1 MYVISSETR
10 EEAWLAAVKY
20 LNDEGKQYID
30 YNLILEIKNPAQA
43 TDRSV
48 YIRKEFDNFLT
59 SNGLYSVQTVADTIF
74 PAALYKKHGLKGV
87 FDIYPNTVFPQ
98 LRQFNSNNR
107 GTYAMRIVR
116 AKDSQGKEYNPL
128 EYVIERLKSSIANSG
143 PRCATEISVDDS
155 LSIPIN
161 RNDKSLYAF
170 PCMSHLS
177 FKLSRDRTELHV
189 TAIYRSQFF
198 IEKAM
203 GNLLGLARLQD
214 CICREIGIKAGALVC
229 HATYATL
236 DINGKKRQFKEL
248 LNKLEK

>member
-1 MYVISSETR
+1 MIVISSETR
-10 EEAWLAAVKY
+10 ECAWLDAVKH
-20 LNDEGKQYID
+20 LNNSNNDFVD
-30 YNLILEIKNPAQA
+30 YNLILEVKNPT
-43 TDRSV
+43 TDNEKTRK
-48 YIRKEFDNFLT
+48 IRKEFDNFL
-59 SNGLYSVQTVADTIF
+59 SAYKLYSVQTVADTIF

-87 FDIYPNTVFPQ
+87 FDIYPSEIYPQ
-98 LRQFNSNNR
+98 LRQIDSNKR

-116 AKDSQGKEYNPL
+116 AKDSQGVEFNPL
-128 EYVIERLKSSIANSG
+128 EYVINRLKSSIRNNG
-143 PRCATEISVDDS
+143 PRCASEISIDDS

-177 FKLSRDRTELHV
+177 FKLSRDRKELHL

-214 CICREIGIKAGALVC
+214 CICREVGVKVGTLVC

-236 DINGKKRQFKEL
+236 DINGKKRAFQDL
-248 LNKLEK
+248 LKKFEE